1 MPWGDA
7 VAGKG
12 KRRRSAQRL
21 RRTPSRCAGAIAVTT
36 LCGIAASTPFLF
48 CFSSFSSS
56 FFSMHAPQIQ
66 QPRTSEP
73 QLKANLDF
81 FLMFFFASSVPRTQ
95 QLKFLSYCVEP
106 EEKKE
111 IIPSITLGEKRI
123 PRRGHMPSAVGI
135 V

>member
-1 MPWGDA
+1 
-7 VAGKG
+7 
-12 KRRRSAQRL
+12 
-21 RRTPSRCAGAIAVTT
+21 
-36 LCGIAASTPFLF
+36 
-48 CFSSFSSS
+48 
-56 FFSMHAPQIQ
+56 MHAPQIQ

-106 EEKKE
+106 EVKKE